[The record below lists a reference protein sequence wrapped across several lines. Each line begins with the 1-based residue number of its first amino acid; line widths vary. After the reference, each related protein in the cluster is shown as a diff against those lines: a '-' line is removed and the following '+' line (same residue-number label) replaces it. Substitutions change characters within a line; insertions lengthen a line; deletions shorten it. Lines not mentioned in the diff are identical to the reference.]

1 MRTIGFRTSNQA
13 RMRSAISPELIRDS
27 TDRQI
32 VTAANNH
39 IRDAVSALREAR
51 RDDSKEGHGRTRDL
65 LLIESVIEP
74 ETGGRTK
81 AKHSLEKAA
90 YQFFV
95 LRKANPPESSIATQ
109 AYKAEI
115 RVERWIN
122 RLSNGSS
129 EVDLTT
135 SHIES
140 GELFRE
146 L

>member
-51 RDDSKEGHGRTRDL
+51 RDDSKKGLGRTTYSVS
-65 LLIESVIEP
+65 IESVIEP
-74 ETGGRTK
+74 ETGRTK
-81 AKHSLEKAA
+81 AINSLKEAA

-95 LRKANPPESSIATQ
+95 LRRVNPPESSIAIQ

-129 EVDLTT
+129 EVDLTA